1 MISILL
7 PSRGRPDNIVRLANS
22 IFETASNP
30 SEIEIIVRLDED
42 DPKLEQYMDNP
53 PKQTTYF
60 TGPRVVLS
68 ELWNECY
75 KRSTGDIL
83 MHAGDDIVFRTKEWD
98 RILQEKFNEFEDN
111 IVFVFGDDGSPH
123 NGTFGTHGFIH
134 RKWVETVGY
143 FVPPYF
149 SSDYNDTWLNEVA
162 QKINRHVHIPILTE
176 HMHPDFNKGPV
187 DKTHK
192 DRYERHKKD
201 NVKQIYEDRHE
212 DRLSDAD
219 KLRRVMI

>member
-1 MISILL
+1 
-7 PSRGRPDNIVRLANS
+7 
-22 IFETASNP
+22 
-30 SEIEIIVRLDED
+30 
-42 DPKLEQYMDNP
+42 
-53 PKQTTYF
+53 
-60 TGPRVVLS
+60 
-68 ELWNECY
+68 
-75 KRSTGDIL
+75 